1 MANPDAP
8 FGFRV
13 VKSRSGNASNMLN
26 EYVIASAY
34 GTALYTGDAVTLDG
48 SGQVNIGAAGA
59 KLVGIFQGCRYTNSS
74 GEKIYSKHWP
84 ASTVATDAIAYVAD
98 DPSLLLE
105 VQSDGSMTN
114 ADIGQLVDLDTS
126 QSGSATTGMSKMQTS
141 ATGGSENQFRIYGI
155 YGVGSHSKPCRNAA
169 GNQDFLTTG
178 TNAVVLVTIAH
189 HVMSGATAAVEV

>member
-13 VKSRSGNASNMLN
+13 VKSRTGNASNMLN
-26 EYVIASAY
+26 EYVIASGY
-34 GTALYTGDAVTLDG
+34 GTAMYTGDAVTLDG

-59 KLVGIFQGCRYTNSS
+59 KLVGIFQGCRYTNSA

-84 ASTVATDAIAYVAD
+84 ASTVAADAIAYVAD

-105 VQSDGSMTN
+105 VQSDGSMTS

-126 QSGSATTGMSKMQTS
+126 QSGSATTGLS
-141 ATGGSENQFRIYGI
+141 
-155 YGVGSHSKPCRNAA
+155 
-169 GNQDFLTTG
+169 
-178 TNAVVLVTIAH
+178 
-189 HVMSGATAAVEV
+189 